1 MGSGAVRIARRS
13 RSRIESPE
21 VCGDIHTPHAPTRR
35 GAPRGERSG
44 PTQHRAK
51 TVPLNRPQATYQNP
65 HTPRYSISTRSHVQ
79 VEFPGYFGTLPTRP
93 P

>member
-1 MGSGAVRIARRS
+1 MAELPELEDILLSRRQS
-13 RSRIESPE
+13 
-21 VCGDIHTPHAPTRR
+21 AL
-35 GAPRGERSG
+35 
-44 PTQHRAK
+44 
-51 TVPLNRPQATYQNP
+51 TVTLNRPQATYQNP